1 LYICLVSA
9 SLNSR
14 WRKSEEYQEQLAT
27 CEGQSVE
34 DYVTSLDFTDLVA
47 ALQTGTEDLK
57 LAGGNVLDP
66 DTLNLDPDP
75 AFQVNPDPDPGL

>member
-1 LYICLVSA
+1 MKKTRIGDKHSGSA
-9 SLNSR
+9 TLLLSTVYLFCSTSLNSR

-34 DYVTSLDFTDLVA
+34 DYVTSLVFTELVA

-57 LAGGNVLDP
+57 LA
-66 DTLNLDPDP
+66 
-75 AFQVNPDPDPGL
+75 